1 MNILGFVLYL
11 DSDKCMLAIIFMYT
25 NTCTCTFWLCEALGS
40 DPESEKD
47 FSVHHLVRAR
57 LEKSRTRMLND
68 TVLAVL
74 SYVHE
79 GLVADVAFLQ
89 V

>member
-1 MNILGFVLYL
+1 MRLYL
-11 DSDKCMLAIIFMYT
+11 
-25 NTCTCTFWLCEALGS
+25 TC
-40 DPESEKD
+40 PESEKD
-47 FSVHHLVRAR
+47 FRAHHLGRAG

-79 GLVADVAFLQ
+79 SLIADVAFLQ